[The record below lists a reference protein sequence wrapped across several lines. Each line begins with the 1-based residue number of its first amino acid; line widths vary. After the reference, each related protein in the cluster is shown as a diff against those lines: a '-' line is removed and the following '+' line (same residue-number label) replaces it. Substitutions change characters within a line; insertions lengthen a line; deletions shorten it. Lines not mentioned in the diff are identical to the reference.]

1 MSWLRAIA
9 VVGVLAL
16 FYIDA
21 ARSDAEAQQ
30 QVLVALQEVSAAWHP

>member
-21 ARSDAEAQQ
+21 ARSDEAAQL
-30 QVLVALQEVSAAWHP
+30 QVLAALQEVNAAWHP